1 MASTTVPV
9 PQAAA
14 LAPGNKPLSFRKPPL
29 SRSVPSVTSVPNT
42 PSAGLLF
49 AAGGGPTAG
58 PPACAPLTPLEQTTG
73 ALKPDVDL
81 LLREMQL
88 LKDLLSRVVLELKEP
103 QAFPEPRDTLE
114 TPASHFAVSQGT
126 PETAAVES

>member
-1 MASTTVPV
+1 M
-9 PQAAA
+9 
-14 LAPGNKPLSFRKPPL
+14 
-29 SRSVPSVTSVPNT
+29 
-42 PSAGLLF
+42 
-49 AAGGGPTAG
+49 
-58 PPACAPLTPLEQTTG
+58 EQTTG